1 MHARVRR
8 FVGFGMMVG
17 LVASLMFASA
27 VSADRDDA
35 NHNWGAI
42 LTGGSETS
50 VGQWAQWGLVTFHV
64 NSDGNSMDYT
74 INMGM
79 ITDPKQ
85 AAIYLGGKGTNGPII
100 VNLWKEGRSGNVS
113 GVMGGGTITAAD
125 LTGPMQGK
133 SMNDLFTAIKAGN
146 TYVNFTTVGAPDGAA
161 RGPIQSMEANH
172 L

>member
-1 MHARVRR
+1 MHARFRR
-8 FVGFGMMVG
+8 LIGIGMMVG
-17 LVASLMFASA
+17 LVGSMMFSGT
-27 VSADRDDA
+27 VLADRDDA

-42 LTGGSETS
+42 LQGGNEPNPGT
-50 VGQWAQWGLVTFHV
+50 WAQWGVVTFHV

-85 AAIYLGGKGTNGPII
+85 AAIYLGSGKTVGPII

-125 LTGPMQGK
+125 LTGPMAGK
-133 SMNDLFTAIKAGN
+133 SMNDLFAAIKSGN
-146 TYVNFTTVGAPDGAA
+146 TYVNFTTQGAPDGAA
-161 RGPIQSMEANH
+161 RGPIQAMEANH

>member
-1 MHARVRR
+1 MHARFRR
-8 FVGFGMMVG
+8 FVGIGLMVG
-17 LVASLMFASA
+17 LVTSLMFSSA

-42 LTGGSETS
+42 LSGGSVPAPGT
-50 VGQWAQWGLVTFHV
+50 WAQWGTVLFHV

-85 AAIYLGGKGTNGPII
+85 AAIYLGQGNNVGPIV
-100 VNLWKEGRSGNVS
+100 VNLWKEGRAGNVS

-125 LTGPMQGK
+125 LTGPMKGK
-133 SMNDLFTAIKAGN
+133 SMNDLFAAMKSGA
-146 TYVNFTTVGAPDGAA
+146 TYVNFTTAGAPDGAA
-161 RGPIQSMEANH
+161 RGPVQAMDANH

>member
-1 MHARVRR
+1 MHARLRR
-8 FVGFGMMVG
+8 LVGLGMMVG
-17 LVASLMFASA
+17 LVASIVFSSA
-27 VSADRDDA
+27 VSAEVPDA
-35 NHNWGAI
+35 SRNWGAI
-42 LTGGSETS
+42 LQGGNVTN
-50 VGQWAQWGLVTFHV
+50 VGTWAQWGTVMFHV

-85 AAIYLGGKGTNGPII
+85 AAIYLGGGKTNGPI
-100 VNLWKEGRSGNVS
+100 VANLWKEGRAGNVS
-113 GVMGGGTITAAD
+113 GVMGGGTLTAAD
-125 LTGPMQGK
+125 LTGPLQGK

-161 RGPIQSMEANH
+161 RGDVRSMEANH